1 VQGSQLR
8 EDRLVDRILPRGELL
23 RRHRGRVR
31 HGEADDFHLPLKV
44 NTHGRFAMAE
54 SLYMTVWLHRRDA
67 LVIGKELREPGD
79 VAHPAVRVV
88 RADEQLL
95 LISRAQLTIAGEHL
109 EASGVLLLCVG
120 TWRPGGDPVHQR
132 LVIARAS
139 LELSCPPS
147 CATPPIG
154 FCTRR
159 LLSGKA
165 TLIRRAFTSF
175 VIQS

>member
-109 EASGVLLLCVG
+109 QSRSVLFLCI
-120 TWRPGGDPVHQR
+120 WPGSARGDPAHQR
-132 LVIARAS
+132 LMIAGS
-139 LELSCPPS
+139 QL
-147 CATPPIG
+147 
-154 FCTRR
+154 
-159 LLSGKA
+159 
-165 TLIRRAFTSF
+165 
-175 VIQS
+175 